1 MTFINEH
8 EHLADGQARLR
19 LEFADEVLEII
30 DILATEL
37 VDERAEQS
45 RVWLAEFANEF
56 GSRASTL
63 DGNARSVEDTFD
75 LFIEFITVRY
85 DDDAR
90 SRISFKNPFRE
101 QDHDDALA
109 TALSMPDDTALT
121 FLDVLLSGLDAEV
134 LMRSR
139 QLLRACIEEDEV
151 VQQPDEPRFLADLR
165 EIFLELWKG
174 VVGSVKRPTENGP
187 SLTSQSPLC
196 IVFKWLSIDN
206 DFHFVPCRLVWRIM
220 NVE

>member
-1 MTFINEH
+1 MTFIDKH
-8 EHLADGQARLR
+8 EDLADSQARLG
-19 LEFADEVLEII
+19 LEFADEVLEVI

-37 VDERAEQS
+37 MDERAEQS

-63 DGNARSVEDTFD
+63 DGNAGCVKYPFD
-75 LFIEFITVRY
+75 LLVEFVSVRD

-90 SRISFKNPFRE
+90 SRISLENPLGK
-101 QDHDDALA
+101 QDHDNALA
-109 TALSMPDDTALT
+109 TALGMPDDTALL
-121 FLDVLLSGLDAEV
+121 FLDVLLSGLDAEA

-139 QLLRACIEEDEV
+139 QLFCACIEEDEV